1 MFGRLMPH
9 EGRFFDYFKELAELI
24 VQGSRELEALMA
36 SFDDVERRRFNI
48 ETIEKKGDKV
58 THATVDLLH
67 RTFITPL
74 DRDDI
79 HQLITN
85 MDDILD
91 LIEDSAQSISMYD
104 IRAVTPDAAR
114 LAEICVGCAEK
125 VKAAVELLPN
135 MQNARKI
142 LEVCGEID
150 RLESEAD
157 HVMRTAMA
165 KLFRDEPDVRQL
177 IKLRTVYELLE
188 EMTDRCE
195 DVANIIEG
203 IVLENS

>member
-9 EGRFFDYFKELAELI
+9 EGRFFDHFKELAELI
-24 VQGSRELEALMA
+24 VQGSRELQALMA

-58 THATVDLLH
+58 THATVELLH

-104 IRAVTPDAAR
+104 LRSVTHDATR

-125 VKAAVELLPN
+125 VQAAVELLPN
-135 MQNARKI
+135 MQNARQI

-150 RLESEAD
+150 KLESEAD
-157 HVMRTAMA
+157 HLMRTAMA
-165 KLFRDEPDVRQL
+165 KLFRDEPDTRQL

-203 IVLENS
+203 IVLENA

>member
-104 IRAVTPDAAR
+104 VRSVTPDAAR

-157 HVMRTAMA
+157 HLMRTAMA

-177 IKLRTVYELLE
+177 IKLRTIYELLE

>member
-9 EGRFFDYFKELAELI
+9 EGRFFDHFKDLAELI
-24 VQGSRELEALMA
+24 VQGSRELQALMTT
-36 SFDDVERRRFNI
+36 FDDVERRRFNI

-74 DRDDI
+74 DRNDI

-104 IRAVTPDAAR
+104 VRAVTPDAAR

-150 RLESEAD
+150 KLESEAD

-203 IVLENS
+203 IVLENA

>member
-9 EGRFFDYFKELAELI
+9 EGKFFEYFRELAELI
-24 VQGSRELEALMA
+24 VQGSRELAALMTA
-36 SFDDVERRRFNI
+36 LDDLERRRFNI
-48 ETIEKKGDKV
+48 ETVEKKGDKV
-58 THATVDLLH
+58 THATVELLH

-91 LIEDSAQSISMYD
+91 LIEDTAQSISMYD
-104 IRAVTPDAAR
+104 IRSLTPDATR
-114 LAEICVGCAEK
+114 LAEICVVCAER
-125 VKAAVELLPN
+125 VKAAVELLPS
-135 MQNARKI
+135 MENARQI

-150 RLESEAD
+150 KLESEAD
-157 HVMRTAMA
+157 HLMRAAMA
-165 KLFRDEPDVRQL
+165 KLFRDEPDVRQI

-188 EMTDRCE
+188 QMTDRCE

-203 IVLENS
+203 IVVENA

>member
-9 EGRFFDYFKELAELI
+9 EGKFFDHFKELAELI
-24 VQGSRELEALMA
+24 VQGSRELVALMA
-36 SFDDVERRRFNI
+36 SFDDLERRRFNI

-58 THATVDLLH
+58 THATVELLH

-79 HQLITN
+79 HKLITN

-91 LIEDSAQSISMYD
+91 LIEDTAQSVLMFD
-104 IRAVTPDAAR
+104 IRSLTPDAAR
-114 LAEICVGCAEK
+114 LAEICVDCAEK
-125 VKAAVELLPN
+125 VKAAVELLPS
-135 MQNARKI
+135 MQNAPHI

-150 RLESEAD
+150 KLESQAD
-157 HVMRTAMA
+157 HLMRAAMA

-188 EMTDRCE
+188 AMTDRCE

-203 IVLENS
+203 IVVENA

>member
-9 EGRFFDYFKELAELI
+9 EGKFFDHFKELAELI
-24 VQGSRELEALMA
+24 VQGSRELVALMA
-36 SFDDVERRRFNI
+36 SFDDLERRRFNI

-58 THATVDLLH
+58 THATVELLH

-91 LIEDSAQSISMYD
+91 LIEDTAQSVLMFD
-104 IRAVTPDAAR
+104 IRSLTPDAAR
-114 LAEICVGCAEK
+114 LAEICVDCAEK
-125 VKAAVELLPN
+125 VKQAVELLPN
-135 MQNARKI
+135 MQNARQI
-142 LEVCGEID
+142 LEVCGDID
-150 RLESEAD
+150 KLESQAD
-157 HVMRTAMA
+157 HLMRAAMA

-188 EMTDRCE
+188 AMTDRCE

-203 IVLENS
+203 IVVENA

>member
-9 EGRFFDYFKELAELI
+9 EGRFFDHFKELAELI
-24 VQGSRELEALMA
+24 VQGSRELQALMA

-48 ETIEKKGDKV
+48 EAIEKKGDKV
-58 THATVDLLH
+58 THATVELLH

-74 DRDDI
+74 DRNDI

-104 IRAVTPDAAR
+104 VRSVTPDAAR

-125 VKAAVELLPN
+125 VQAAVELLPN

-165 KLFRDEPDVRQL
+165 KLFRDEPEVRQL

-203 IVLENS
+203 IVLENA

>member
-9 EGRFFDYFKELAELI
+9 EGRFFDHFKDLAELI
-24 VQGSRELEALMA
+24 VQGSRELQALMTT
-36 SFDDVERRRFNI
+36 FDDVERRRFNI

-58 THATVDLLH
+58 THATVELLH

-74 DRDDI
+74 DRNDI

-104 IRAVTPDAAR
+104 VRAVTPDAAR

-135 MQNARKI
+135 MQNAPKI

-195 DVANIIEG
+195 DAANIIEG
-203 IVLENS
+203 MVLENA

>member
-1 MFGRLMPH
+1 MFSRLLPQ
-9 EGRFFDYFKELAELI
+9 EGRFFEHFKELAELI
-24 VQGSRELEALMA
+24 VQASGELQALMG

-48 ETIEKKGDKV
+48 ETIEKKGDRV
-58 THATVDLLH
+58 THATVELLH
-67 RTFITPL
+67 KSFITPL
-74 DRDDI
+74 DRDDM
-79 HQLITN
+79 HRLVTK

-104 IRAVTPDAAR
+104 VRAVTADAAR
-114 LAEICVGCAEK
+114 LAELCVACAER
-125 VKAAVELLPN
+125 VRAAVELLPD
-135 MQNARKI
+135 MENARRI
-142 LEVCGEID
+142 IEVCTDID

-157 HVMRTAMA
+157 HLMRAAMA
-165 KLFRDEPDVRQL
+165 RLFREEPDVRQL

-203 IVLENS
+203 IVVENA

>member
-9 EGRFFDYFKELAELI
+9 EGRFFDHFKELAELI
-24 VQGSRELEALMA
+24 VQGSRELEALMTT
-36 SFDDVERRRFNI
+36 FDDVERRRFNI

-58 THATVDLLH
+58 THATVELLH

-74 DRDDI
+74 DRNDI

-104 IRAVTPDAAR
+104 LRSVTPDAAR

-135 MQNARKI
+135 MQNAPKI

-203 IVLENS
+203 IVVENA

>member
-9 EGRFFDYFKELAELI
+9 EGRFFDLFKELAELI

-36 SFDDVERRRFNI
+36 TFDDVERRRFNI

-58 THATVDLLH
+58 THATVELLH

-74 DRDDI
+74 DRNDI

-104 IRAVTPDAAR
+104 VRAVTPDAAR

-150 RLESEAD
+150 KLESEAD

-203 IVLENS
+203 IVLENA

>member
-9 EGRFFDYFKELAELI
+9 EGKFFDHFKELAELI
-24 VQGSRELEALMA
+24 VQGSRELVALMA
-36 SFDDVERRRFNI
+36 SFDDLERRRFNI

-58 THATVDLLH
+58 THATVELLH

-91 LIEDSAQSISMYD
+91 LIEDTAQSVLMFD
-104 IRAVTPDAAR
+104 IRSLTPDAAR
-114 LAEICVGCAEK
+114 LAEICVDCAEK
-125 VKAAVELLPN
+125 VKAAVELLPS
-135 MQNARKI
+135 MQNARQI
-142 LEVCGEID
+142 LEVCGDID
-150 RLESEAD
+150 KLESQAD
-157 HVMRTAMA
+157 HLMRAAMA

-188 EMTDRCE
+188 AMTDRCE

-203 IVLENS
+203 IVVENA

>member
-9 EGRFFDYFKELAELI
+9 EGRFFDTVKELADLI
-24 VQGSRELEALMA
+24 VQGSRELAALMA
-36 SFDDVERRRFNI
+36 SLDNLERRRFNI

-58 THATVDLLH
+58 THATVELLH

-74 DRDDI
+74 DRDEI
-79 HQLITN
+79 HRLITN

-91 LIEDSAQSISMYD
+91 LIEDAAQTISMFD
-104 IRAVTPDAAR
+104 IRSLTPDATR

-125 VKAAVELLPN
+125 VNAAVGLLPS
-135 MQNARKI
+135 MENANRI
-142 LEVCGEID
+142 LDICGDID
-150 RLESEAD
+150 KLESEAD
-157 HVMRTAMA
+157 HLMRAAMA

-188 EMTDRCE
+188 AMTDRCE

-203 IVLENS
+203 IVLENA

>member
-9 EGRFFDYFKELAELI
+9 EGRFFDHFKELAELI
-24 VQGSRELEALMA
+24 VQGSRELVALMA
-36 SFDDVERRRFNI
+36 SFDDLERRRFNI

-58 THATVDLLH
+58 THATVELLH

-74 DRDDI
+74 DRNDI

-91 LIEDSAQSISMYD
+91 LIEDSAQSVLMFD
-104 IRAVTPDAAR
+104 IRSLTTDATR
-114 LAEICVGCAEK
+114 LAQICVDCAEK
-125 VKAAVELLPN
+125 VKAAVELLPS
-135 MQNARKI
+135 MRNARQI

-157 HVMRTAMA
+157 HLMRAAMA

-188 EMTDRCE
+188 AMTDRCE

-203 IVLENS
+203 IVVENA

>member
-9 EGRFFDYFKELAELI
+9 EGRFFDHFKELAELI

-36 SFDDVERRRFNI
+36 TFDDVERRRFNI

-58 THATVDLLH
+58 THATVELLH

-104 IRAVTPDAAR
+104 VRAVTPDAVR

-150 RLESEAD
+150 KLESEAD
-157 HVMRTAMA
+157 HLMRTAMA

-177 IKLRTVYELLE
+177 IKLRTIYELLE

>member
-9 EGRFFDYFKELAELI
+9 EGKFFDHFKELAELI
-24 VQGSRELEALMA
+24 VQGSRELAALMV
-36 SFDDVERRRFNI
+36 SFDDLERRRFTI
-48 ETIEKKGDKV
+48 ESIEKKGDKV
-58 THATVDLLH
+58 THATVELLH

-91 LIEDSAQSISMYD
+91 LIEDTAQSVLMFD
-104 IRAVTPDAAR
+104 IRSMTPDAAR
-114 LAEICVGCAEK
+114 LAEICVDCAES
-125 VKAAVELLPN
+125 VKAAVELLPS
-135 MQNARKI
+135 MQNAPRI

-150 RLESEAD
+150 KLESQAD
-157 HVMRTAMA
+157 HLMRAAMA

-188 EMTDRCE
+188 AMTDRCE

-203 IVLENS
+203 IVVENA

>member
-9 EGRFFDYFKELAELI
+9 EGRFFDHFKELADLI
-24 VQGSRELEALMA
+24 VQGSHELKALMA

-58 THATVDLLH
+58 THATVELLH
-67 RTFITPL
+67 KTFITPL
-74 DRDDI
+74 DRNDI
-79 HQLITN
+79 HLLITN

-104 IRAVTPDAAR
+104 VRSVTPDAAR
-114 LAEICVGCAEK
+114 LAEICVGCAEN
-125 VKAAVELLPN
+125 VQTAVGLLPN
-135 MQNARKI
+135 MQNARQI

-150 RLESEAD
+150 KLESEAD
-157 HVMRTAMA
+157 HLMRTAMA

-203 IVLENS
+203 IVLENA

>member
-1 MFGRLMPH
+1 MFSRLMPH
-9 EGRFFDYFKELAELI
+9 EGRFFDHFKDLAELI
-24 VQGSRELEALMA
+24 VQGSRELQALMA
-36 SFDDVERRRFNI
+36 TFNDVERRRFNI

-58 THATVDLLH
+58 THATVELLH

-104 IRAVTPDAAR
+104 LHAVTTDATR
-114 LAEICVGCAEK
+114 LAEICVACAEK
-125 VKAAVELLPN
+125 VHAAVELLPN
-135 MQNARKI
+135 MRNARQI
-142 LEVCGEID
+142 LEVCAEID
-150 RLESEAD
+150 KLESEAD
-157 HVMRTAMA
+157 HLMRTAMA
-165 KLFRDEPDVRQL
+165 KLFRDEPEVRQL

-203 IVLENS
+203 IVLENA

>member
-9 EGRFFDYFKELAELI
+9 EGRFFDHFKELAELI
-24 VQGSRELEALMA
+24 VQGSRELQALMTT
-36 SFDDVERRRFNI
+36 FDDVERRRFNI

-58 THATVDLLH
+58 THATVELLH

-74 DRDDI
+74 DRNDI

-125 VKAAVELLPN
+125 VQAAVELLPN

-142 LEVCGEID
+142 LEVCGDID
-150 RLESEAD
+150 KLESEAD

-203 IVLENS
+203 IVLENA

>member
-58 THATVDLLH
+58 THATVELLH
-67 RTFITPL
+67 KTFITPL

-104 IRAVTPDAAR
+104 VRAVTPDAAR

-135 MQNARKI
+135 MENSRKI

>member
-24 VQGSRELEALMA
+24 VQGSRELEALMT

-104 IRAVTPDAAR
+104 VRAVTPDAVR

-157 HVMRTAMA
+157 HLMRTAMA
-165 KLFRDEPDVRQL
+165 KLFRDEPEVREL
-177 IKLRTVYELLE
+177 IKLRTIYELLE

>member
-9 EGRFFDYFKELAELI
+9 EGRFFENFKELAGLI
-24 VQGSRELEALMA
+24 VEGSRELVALVDA
-36 SFDDVERRRFNI
+36 FDDLERRRFNI
-48 ETIEKKGDKV
+48 EAIEKKGDKV
-58 THATVDLLH
+58 THATVELLH
-67 RTFITPL
+67 RTFITPI
-74 DRDDI
+74 DREDI

-91 LIEDSAQSISMYD
+91 LIEDAAQSISIYD
-104 IRAVTPDAAR
+104 IRSLTPDAKQ
-114 LAEICVGCAEK
+114 LAALCVACAEK
-125 VKAAVELLPN
+125 VQAAVALLSN
-135 MQNARKI
+135 MQNANAI
-142 LEVCGEID
+142 MSVCRDVD

-157 HVMRTAMA
+157 HLMRAAMA

-177 IKLRTVYELLE
+177 IKLRAVYELLE

-203 IVLENS
+203 IVIENS

>member
-1 MFGRLMPH
+1 MFGRLMPY
-9 EGRFFDYFKELAELI
+9 EGKFFGQFKDLAGLI
-24 VQGSRELEALMA
+24 VQGSRELQALMTK
-36 SFDDVERRRFNI
+36 FDDVERRRFNI

-74 DRDDI
+74 DRNDI

-91 LIEDSAQSISMYD
+91 LIEDSAQTISMYD
-104 IRAVTPDAAR
+104 LRAVTPDAER
-114 LAEICVGCAEK
+114 LAAICVGCAEN
-125 VKAAVELLPN
+125 VKTAVELLPS
-135 MQNARKI
+135 MQNARRI

-150 RLESEAD
+150 KLESEAD
-157 HVMRTAMA
+157 HLMRTAMA

-203 IVLENS
+203 IVLENA

>member
-1 MFGRLMPH
+1 
-9 EGRFFDYFKELAELI
+9 
-24 VQGSRELEALMA
+24 
-36 SFDDVERRRFNI
+36 
-48 ETIEKKGDKV
+48 
-58 THATVDLLH
+58 
-67 RTFITPL
+67 
-74 DRDDI
+74 
-79 HQLITN
+79 

-104 IRAVTPDAAR
+104 VRAVTPDAAR
-114 LAEICVGCAEK
+114 LAEICVGCAQK
-125 VKAAVELLPN
+125 VQAAVELLPH

-142 LEVCGEID
+142 LEVCGDID
-150 RLESEAD
+150 KLESEAD
-157 HVMRTAMA
+157 HLMRTAMA

-177 IKLRTVYELLE
+177 IKLRTIYELLE

>member
-1 MFGRLMPH
+1 MFSRLMPH
-9 EGRFFDYFKELAELI
+9 EGKFFDLFKELAELI
-24 VQGSRELEALMA
+24 VQGSRELQLLMA
-36 SFDDVERRRFNI
+36 TFEDVERRRFNI

-58 THATVDLLH
+58 THATVELLH
-67 RTFITPL
+67 KTFITPI
-74 DRDDI
+74 DREDI

-104 IRAVTPDAAR
+104 LHAVTTDAAR
-114 LAEICVGCAEK
+114 LTEICVACAEK
-125 VKAAVELLPN
+125 VQAAVELLPN
-135 MQNARKI
+135 MRNARQI

-150 RLESEAD
+150 KLESEAD
-157 HVMRTAMA
+157 HLMRTAMA
-165 KLFRDEPDVRQL
+165 KLFRDEPEVRQL

-203 IVLENS
+203 IVLENA

>member
-9 EGRFFDYFKELAELI
+9 EGRFFDNFKELADLI
-24 VQGSRELEALMA
+24 VQGSRELAALMA
-36 SFDDVERRRFNI
+36 SLDNLERRRFNI

-58 THATVDLLH
+58 THATVELLH

-74 DRDDI
+74 DRDEI

-91 LIEDSAQSISMYD
+91 LIEDAAQTISMFD
-104 IRAVTPDAAR
+104 IRSLTPDATR

-125 VKAAVELLPN
+125 VNTAVGLLPS
-135 MQNARKI
+135 MENANRI
-142 LEVCGEID
+142 LDICGDID
-150 RLESEAD
+150 KLESEAD
-157 HVMRTAMA
+157 HLMRAAMA

-188 EMTDRCE
+188 AMTDRCE

-203 IVLENS
+203 IVLENA

>member
-9 EGRFFDYFKELAELI
+9 EGRFFDLFKELAELI
-24 VQGSRELEALMA
+24 VQGSRELQALMD

-58 THATVDLLH
+58 THATVELLH
-67 RTFITPL
+67 KTFITPL

-104 IRAVTPDAAR
+104 VRSVTHDAAR

-125 VKAAVELLPN
+125 VQAAVELLPN
-135 MQNARKI
+135 MENARRI
-142 LEVCGEID
+142 LEVCADID
-150 RLESEAD
+150 KLESEAD
-157 HVMRTAMA
+157 HLMRTAMA

-177 IKLRTVYELLE
+177 IKLRTIYELLE

>member
-9 EGRFFDYFKELAELI
+9 EGRFFDLFKELAELI

-58 THATVDLLH
+58 THATVELLH
-67 RTFITPL
+67 KTFITPL

-104 IRAVTPDAAR
+104 VRAVTPDAAR

-135 MQNARKI
+135 MENARKI
-142 LEVCGEID
+142 LEVCSEID

>member
-9 EGRFFDYFKELAELI
+9 EGRFFDHFKDLAELI
-24 VQGSRELEALMA
+24 VQGSRELQALMTT
-36 SFDDVERRRFNI
+36 FDDVERRRFNI

-58 THATVDLLH
+58 THATVELLH

-104 IRAVTPDAAR
+104 VRTVTPDAAR

-125 VKAAVELLPN
+125 VRAAVELLPN

-150 RLESEAD
+150 KLESEAD

-203 IVLENS
+203 IVLENA

>member
-1 MFGRLMPH
+1 MFSRLMPH
-9 EGRFFDYFKELAELI
+9 EGRFFDLFKELAELI
-24 VQGSRELEALMA
+24 VQGSRELQLLMA
-36 SFDDVERRRFNI
+36 TFEDVERRRFNI

-58 THATVDLLH
+58 THATVELLH
-67 RTFITPL
+67 KTFITPI
-74 DRDDI
+74 DREDI

-104 IRAVTPDAAR
+104 LHAVTTDAAR
-114 LAEICVGCAEK
+114 LTEICVACAEK
-125 VKAAVELLPN
+125 VQAAVELLPN
-135 MQNARKI
+135 MRNARQI

-150 RLESEAD
+150 KLVSEAN
-157 HVMRTAMA
+157 HLMRTAMA
-165 KLFRDEPDVRQL
+165 KLFRDEPEVRQL

-203 IVLENS
+203 IVLENA